1 MLGGCFSNWER
12 NKTISIIVYS
22 DIRFYVITLLYT
34 RRFFLDLFG
43 FILWLW
49 IGLREGF
56 TLVFSEEINIGD
68 YIVQLNHGVYY
79 TSLNVF
85 NATRINNNTTF
96 TPKIY
101 YRGAQSFLSLLM
113 GDVSG
118 SYMPV
123 SYTQLTLPTNREV

>member
-1 MLGGCFSNWER
+1 M
-12 NKTISIIVYS
+12 
-22 DIRFYVITLLYT
+22 
-34 RRFFLDLFG
+34 
-43 FILWLW
+43 
-49 IGLREGF
+49 
-56 TLVFSEEINIGD
+56 VFSEEINIGD

-118 SYMPV
+118 SYMQC
-123 SYTQLTLPTNREV
+123 SFQDSSIYMKDDHIFHLKMG